1 MQEQKTGEI
10 CGQQHSTPASILP
23 ATLIFLDKGSSTEQ
37 HSERIRGEHKRER
50 ETEEEI
56 ERNREREREKGVYMC
71 TCEREE
77 GEEERGSVNVCVRE
91 R

>member
-56 ERNREREREKGVYMC
+56 ERNRERERERRGC
-71 TCEREE
+71 TC
-77 GEEERGSVNVCVRE
+77 VHVRE
-91 R
+91 RRERKREEV